1 MQNLDQRTI
10 DRVVDE
16 TFGIESE
23 DDLIKRRAIELI
35 ESRTGLKRL
44 DEILRRPPPPTIE
57 QIAA

>member
-10 DRVVDE
+10 DQVVDE

-44 DEILRRPPPPTIE
+44 DEILRRPPPQTLE
-57 QIAA
+57 QAAA